1 MLRYFKKQFVYI
13 LATLTFVPR
22 VSLGAEPLFQTN
34 PVTGAG
40 GQTYQPIIQGVGVS
54 GANIGSTLTQLF
66 TWGVTLAIILA
77 IIMLVIGGIQY
88 MGSESVFAKGEG
100 VKRMQGAL
108 GGMFIALL
116 CIFILNLILG
126 SGGQGPFNIG
136 TF

>member
-1 MLRYFKKQFVYI
+1 MLRYFKKQFAYI
-13 LATLTFVPR
+13 LATLVLTPQ
-22 VSLGAEPLFQTN
+22 VSFGAEPLLQAS

-40 GQTYQPIIQGVGVS
+40 GQTYQPIIEGVGVA
-54 GANIGSTLTQLF
+54 GADVGSTLLQLF
-66 TWGVTLAIILA
+66 RWGVTLAIILA

-88 MGSESVFAKGEG
+88 MGSESVFAKGDG

-126 SGGQGPFNIG
+126 NGGGGPFNVG